1 MPEQPETVKDLAA
14 GLLNG
19 VMICLLSGAFPAFLV
34 WRIVER
40 WDVWTADLRSVLV
53 WESLAGLAVLLVS
66 IQFLRVGGRL
76 VRRNAIALHRRRRAS
91 RIV

>member
-76 VRRNAIALHRRRRAS
+76 VRRNAITLHRRRRAS

>member
-34 WRIVER
+34 W
-40 WDVWTADLRSVLV
+40 
-53 WESLAGLAVLLVS
+53 ESLAGLAVLLVS

-76 VRRNAIALHRRRRAS
+76 VRRNAITLHRRRRAS

>member
-1 MPEQPETVKDLAA
+1 MSEEPETFEALAA

-19 VMICLLSGAFPAFLV
+19 ALICLLSGAFPAFLV
-34 WRIVER
+34 WRVVER

-53 WESLAGLAVLLVS
+53 WESLAGLAVLLAS

-76 VRRNAIALHRRRRAS
+76 VRRNAIALHQRRGAS

>member
-1 MPEQPETVKDLAA
+1 MPEQPEPVEDLAA

-19 VMICLLSGAFPAFLV
+19 AMICLLSGAFPAFLV
-34 WRIVER
+34 WRMIER

-76 VRRNAIALHRRRRAS
+76 VRRNAVALRRRRRATP
-91 RIV
+91 IV

>member
-53 WESLAGLAVLLVS
+53 WESLAGLAVLLDS